1 MAVQNVV
8 QQQAAPYALA
18 TFAAVPMASV
28 EIRLGI
34 VMQIVIIYVVNQ
46 VVNVQQVEECP
57 VLVQQLPVLQLEV
70 ISTNAWLK
78 LTIQLA

>member
-8 QQQAAPYALA
+8 RQQAAPYAPA
-18 TFAAVPMASV
+18 TFAAVSMASV

-46 VVNVQQVEECP
+46 VVNVQQAEECP